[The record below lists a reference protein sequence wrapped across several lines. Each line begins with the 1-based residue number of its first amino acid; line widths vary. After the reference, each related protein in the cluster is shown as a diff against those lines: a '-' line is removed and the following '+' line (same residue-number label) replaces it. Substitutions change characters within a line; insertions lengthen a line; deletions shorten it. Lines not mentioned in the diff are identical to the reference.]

1 MLATVEQVWLA
12 QLVIVT
18 DNGEEQNSPVSI
30 GTVMCQYKDTFIG
43 LIKGKTLKRRLT
55 LRTLCY
61 SEVLSSWDC
70 SLWDNIH
77 LTLWTESNKTHLL
90 IGN

>member
-61 SEVLSSWDC
+61 SEVVEVGSGKPPGEVKWFP
-70 SLWDNIH
+70 
-77 LTLWTESNKTHLL
+77 E
-90 IGN
+90 G